1 MEKIIAVVVMIAI
14 VIGLIAT
21 VVLPYVSEMQN
32 EGDEGI
38 NQLTA
43 IGSSM
48 NGALT
53 GAQVKTE
60 IKANRTKFNLP
71 TDKLQKI
78 TVIGQDATG
87 ADATKEAALSGTGA
101 STTAPDP
108 AVINALSEVIP
119 DKAMFEKKIET
130 YYSGSA
136 KTITYTLIKTQ

>member
-38 NQLTA
+38 NQLTS

-71 TDKLQKI
+71 TDKLQQI
-78 TVIGQDATG
+78 TVVGQDATG
-87 ADATKEAALSGTGA
+87 ADATKEAKLNGTE
-101 STTAPDP
+101 APAP
-108 AVINALSEVIP
+108 ADINALSEVIP
-119 DKAMFEKKIET
+119 DKAMFTKTIST
-130 YYSGSA
+130 YYSGSP